1 MPNHI
6 KGKLSPWSLE
16 QAIVHWSTW
25 AKTQG
30 SRVFHASSDADLMI
44 VKKLLKPQPFLCPRA
59 KKKCTTT
66 NPGHSASKVWLGA
79 FHLQVTCSFPPMLC
93 WVVIQPQDCL
103 VLKKFKVNTCLQQT
117 TNVFDQVISSPAE
130 IESAGKYALVAVC
143 SWKKSDSLDNSCLA
157 KQRKKSFLRAEL
169 IWTTKSFTYKWSCH
183 VPQLYCIHIV

>member
-1 MPNHI
+1 MLPLMQTSWLSKNYWSHNLFFAPELKKNARQQI
-6 KGKLSPWSLE
+6 LDIQQAKFDLGLFTYKLH
-16 QAIVHWSTW
+16 V
-25 AKTQG
+25 
-30 SRVFHASSDADLMI
+30 
-44 VKKLLKPQPFLCPRA
+44 
-59 KKKCTTT
+59 
-66 NPGHSASKVWLGA
+66 
-79 FHLQVTCSFPPMLC
+79 FPPLLC

-157 KQRKKSFLRAEL
+157 KQRKKSFLRPEL
-169 IWTTKSFTYKWSCH
+169 TWTTKSFTYKWSCH